1 MLNANAYAE
10 IIDRHVELASD
21 VAWLESLLDSRHPT
35 NDFIKRRR
43 GAASPAIQIT
53 GDVDDDTLTDRIV
66 AITQLAEGLDRT
78 TLELA
83 LRIVPVDWWAAR
95 LGTTVPAASFAD
107 ETKVA
112 SSADRAS

>member
-53 GDVDDDTLTDRIV
+53 GRS
-66 AITQLAEGLDRT
+66 T
-78 TLELA
+78 TT
-83 LRIVPVDWWAAR
+83 P
-95 LGTTVPAASFAD
+95 
-107 ETKVA
+107 
-112 SSADRAS
+112 